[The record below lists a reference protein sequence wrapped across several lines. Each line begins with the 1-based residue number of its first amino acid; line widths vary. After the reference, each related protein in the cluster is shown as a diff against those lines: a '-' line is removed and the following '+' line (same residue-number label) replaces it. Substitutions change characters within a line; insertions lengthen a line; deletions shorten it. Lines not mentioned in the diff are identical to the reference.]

1 MANVYNL
8 QYDTNGVLFRSSYL
22 PTNYPQITG
31 NITVPE
37 LTSYYPEYS
46 SLYLYGPEQRFY
58 PDNSNDDHNNP
69 GGNGSER
76 TLTGVNQN
84 TIVKDKINAFMWVS
98 AKSWLTNDP
107 AHYGDPV
114 SGSPLTW
121 GKNGNGPRY
130 SAISRNIVMSAEH
143 FTGTTNNMAASKIG
157 SVVSFFYNGQLIT
170 RTLEKALRF
179 DPALV
184 LIEKDESTQQNTIIS
199 DLTAEFIEAFD
210 YLNPSSYLDLLKQ
223 LNDGV
228 SPILFDQIWFILNEP
243 LPEDFI
249 TPYILSTDAVRELML
264 LGGQT
269 KTTFNL
275 RFNFPIYAVDQLNY
289 FRISIGPI
297 NQYMTNFVSADNDES
312 ASVAYPAFPLDFIT
326 LTVANPVIFMKY
338 LNKTKQEIFDDI
350 KIIGCID
357 LPSVSDV
364 EFQEMYLSM
373 VGTGIQHDS
382 SSPYFMFDYET
393 LDKPIC
399 LGNTYSFFGESFGAK
414 LASAPGPDIA
424 FQYGNDTVDEFYS
437 FLERQVE
444 CIKPDILTKNNS
456 VFLSFYNKFEELIKI
471 KNSKLDY
478 YNRKYTKSNTKF
490 TRFSCGPTLDSAKK
504 ITVSSVF
511 TTNIKYD
518 YLNYT
523 NFDINFN
530 NHNHRFLPNAPLE
543 DEPTLR
549 AIYRTLEQYYSEQNI
564 FKIVDSEYL
573 YFNYSHDIT
582 DTPFIGIMASNKNA
596 LYPTDDGDVVVT
608 EDLNSF
614 YYNSEISA
622 EDIDKY
628 HTEIKFNY
636 KLSNGELIEKYVTSN
651 AGVVEPKITNSVPNT
666 IPLTFYEVLYLC
678 ENHQRFSDILFAE
691 GTSNTLVFPS
701 YLPTLLFA
709 NTDGVIRLT
718 EELPLLI
725 DIVVYKNNIEHRSF
739 RYTLYN
745 HKLFTKTSN
754 SINISSYSININ
766 NSIAFSTFI
775 IPIGIVDGRPLN
787 IFEYDTGT
795 EILESAKLNY
805 FPNQQ
810 PSQIN
815 TLVVS
820 PPIISSQLDIIQ
832 SENTQLT
839 DINQL
844 VGTTNII
851 ATENTSNGYV
861 ITETNI
867 NHLDGTTTTI
877 SVENISDDLIPEI
890 NINQSIGTINIIAV
904 ENTSDGYTIIETNT
918 VGL

>member
-1 MANVYNL
+1 MLIFLYLLPLTILECDFMANVYNL
-8 QYDTNGVLFRSSYL
+8 QYDTNGILFRSSNL
-22 PTNYPQITG
+22 PSNY
-31 NITVPE
+31 NNVTVPE

-58 PDNSNDDHNNP
+58 PDNSNDNHNNP
-69 GGNGSER
+69 GGNAEQR

-98 AKSWLTNDP
+98 AKVWTTNDP
-107 AHYGDPV
+107 AHLGNTV

-121 GKNGNGPRY
+121 GTNGNGPRY
-130 SAISRNIVMSAEH
+130 SAISRDIVMSASH
-143 FTGTTNNMAASKIG
+143 FVGTNTNTVASKIG

-179 DPALV
+179 DSAVL
-184 LIEKDESTQQNTIIS
+184 LIENDESTPPNIITT
-199 DLTAEFIEAFD
+199 DWTADFID
-210 YLNPSSYLDLLKQ
+210 YFNYLSPSSYLDLLKK
-223 LNDGV
+223 LNNGV
-228 SPILFDQIWFILNEP
+228 DRILDDQTWFILNEP

-249 TPYILSTDAVRELML
+249 TPYILSKDAVRELML

-269 KTTFNL
+269 KTTFDL
-275 RFNFPIYAVDQLNY
+275 KINFPIYAVDQLNY
-289 FRISIGPI
+289 FRISTGI
-297 NQYMTNFVSADNDES
+297 NTGLLSEYVTNLHA
-312 ASVAYPAFPLDFIT
+312 PLDTIT
-326 LTVANPVIFMKY
+326 AAGSDPLILIKY

-373 VGTGIQHDS
+373 VGTAILHDS

-399 LGNTYSFFGESFGAK
+399 LGNTYGYFGESSGADI
-414 LASAPGPDIA
+414 ASAPGPE
-424 FQYGNDTVDEFYS
+424 YNNDTVERFYN
-437 FLERQVE
+437 FLERTFT
-444 CIKPDILTKNNS
+444 CIEPDILTKNNP
-456 VFLSFYNKFEELIKI
+456 VFVSFRNKFEELIKI

-478 YNRKYTKSNTKF
+478 YNRKYTKPNTKF

-518 YLNYT
+518 YLNYS

-530 NHNHRFLPNAPLE
+530 NKNHRFLPNAPLE
-543 DEPTLR
+543 NDPTLS
-549 AIYRTLEQYYSEQNI
+549 AMYRTLEQYYTEQNI

-573 YFNYSHDIT
+573 YFNYNHDIT
-582 DTPFIGIMASNKNA
+582 DTPFHGIMGSNKNA
-596 LYPTDDGDVVVT
+596 MYPTDDGNVLVT

-614 YYNSEISA
+614 YYNSEISV
-622 EDIDKY
+622 EDIDTY
-628 HTEIKFNY
+628 DTEIKFNY
-636 KLSNGELIEKYVTSN
+636 KSSNGELIEKYTTSKGAFDPEN
-651 AGVVEPKITNSVPNT
+651 NTT
-666 IPLTFYEVLYLC
+666 IPLNFYEVLYLC

-691 GTSNTLVFPS
+691 GTSNTLVLPS
-701 YLPTLLFA
+701 LFT
-709 NTDGVIRLT
+709 NNNVIIRLT

-725 DIVVYKNNIEHRSF
+725 DIVVYKNNIKHRSF
-739 RYTLYN
+739 RYTLFN

-754 SINISSYSININ
+754 SINISSYGININ
-766 NSIAFSTFI
+766 NNIAFSTV
-775 IPIGIVDGRPLN
+775 IVPVGNVEGRPFTV
-787 IFEYDTGT
+787 FEYDNNGT
-795 EILESAKLNY
+795 QILESAKLNY

-820 PPIISSQLDIIQ
+820 PPIISSQLMVQ

-839 DINQL
+839 
-844 VGTTNII
+844 
-851 ATENTSNGYV
+851 
-861 ITETNI
+861 
-867 NHLDGTTTTI
+867 
-877 SVENISDDLIPEI
+877 
-890 NINQSIGTINIIAV
+890 NINQSIGTINIIAL
-904 ENTSDGYTIIETNT
+904 ENTSDGYTITETNT